1 MEYPDDIW
9 RYIKTFLL
17 FYDRNHYISFQYE
30 RVENEKMKLASAI
43 SLHDNFL
50 GSNNK
55 WVKSQIKWFLL
66 KMNNMIILCE
76 EDETDLI
83 NRIYNKIIINLLSG
97 INFLIKRSNS
107 LKGKDIIN
115 YYKLLEDE
123 FLNSIKMKL
132 YVDKIGNEHLD
143 IDKKV
148 LEQRIKINEKFYNYN
163 IYFNKCV

>member
-1 MEYPDDIW
+1 
-9 RYIKTFLL
+9 
-17 FYDRNHYISFQYE
+17 
-30 RVENEKMKLASAI
+30 
-43 SLHDNFL
+43 
-50 GSNNK
+50 
-55 WVKSQIKWFLL
+55 
-66 KMNNMIILCE
+66 MIILCE

-97 INFLIKRSNS
+97 INFLIKRSNN

-132 YVDKIGNEHLD
+132 YVDKIGNEYLD

-148 LEQRIKINEKFYNYN
+148 LEQRIKINEKFYNYS